1 MKLKHYLLCAL
12 VALTAFNAA
21 ALEKLFVLD
30 KGLWQSDNGRL
41 SYFENGAMV
50 SNQLFLD
57 VNKRK
62 LGDTPNDII

>member
-12 VALTAFNAA
+12 VALTAFTAA

-41 SYFENGAMV
+41 S
-50 SNQLFLD
+50 
-57 VNKRK
+57 
-62 LGDTPNDII
+62 